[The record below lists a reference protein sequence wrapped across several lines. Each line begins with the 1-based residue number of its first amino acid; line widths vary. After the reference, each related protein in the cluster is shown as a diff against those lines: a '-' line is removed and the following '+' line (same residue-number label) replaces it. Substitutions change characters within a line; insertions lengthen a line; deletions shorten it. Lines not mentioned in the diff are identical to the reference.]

1 MKVLRP
7 VPTFADTIRLPDPV
21 IKFPFRVPEVSR
33 PDPNIW
39 DEHSDA
45 VRARSVKL
53 LNHVVHDA
61 ETRAAAHDSGIPV
74 DVLRSTMSTAMSL
87 AHTASTVASAAQA
100 TAETNRSLGAAP
112 GESAPSTPPQPSTA
126 TFDPSERQA
135 LVAQIGSM
143 VRDMSAHSLSLIHI

>member
-7 VPTFADTIRLPDPV
+7 VPTFEDIIRLPDPV
-21 IKFPFRVPEVSR
+21 IKFPLRVPEVSR

-87 AHTASTVASAAQA
+87 SHSASLVAAAAQA
-100 TAETNRSLGAAP
+100 TA
-112 GESAPSTPPQPSTA
+112 
-126 TFDPSERQA
+126 
-135 LVAQIGSM
+135 
-143 VRDMSAHSLSLIHI
+143 